1 MMEAAGSGGVRNQVG
16 GIAGILSAL
25 CFLGSA
31 LVNGLVIFHQGAYGW
46 FGMIGTMLAFLFA
59 WALYY
64 RAVGEDNRQTLQ
76 LAVILFVMGGIFYSW
91 LYLAALLSHVLTPL
105 VGEMGQPA
113 EVLAAF
119 GSQLSLVSIVT
130 GTVYFV
136 GVLLFAA
143 NGLRRGPGPRWAD
156 WLGVVGAV
164 LAMLWFGIGFLP
176 EILSLVAVLGFMLTW
191 VWMIAHGVQMLR
203 GA

>member
-16 GIAGILSAL
+16 GTAGILSAL

-31 LVNGLVIFHQGAYGW
+31 LVNGLVISHQGAYGW
-46 FGMIGTMLAFLFA
+46 FGLFGTMLAVLFA

-64 RAVGEDNRQTLQ
+64 RAVGADNRQTLQ
-76 LAVILFVMGGIFYSW
+76 LAVILFVMGGIFYTW
-91 LYLAALLSHVLTPL
+91 LYLAALLSHALTPL
-105 VGEMGQPA
+105 VGEAGQPA